1 MKTPNPKFDYIGILY
16 FILISIMI
24 IILLIYII

>member
-1 MKTPNPKFDYIGILY
+1 MKTPNFKFDYIGILY